1 MNYSFLFKLIFY
13 PLIVLVFFSCSQS
26 EKVTK
31 EFTVALN
38 VIDSLTQQDGL
49 KAIGLLDSIQLKFS
63 KITPEQEALLYFK
76 KGELYY
82 INNLYSEA
90 IAEHKNASAL
100 FIEQQDVFNNTR
112 CLITLSAANLRL
124 ENIEKA
130 QEYALEALHN
140 SEKLNDKRLL
150 AKANNQLFQL
160 HYALE
165 DYPKAMQFILEANHI
180 FSDQKD
186 TVSIISLNNNIA
198 ALHLKQKQFNKA
210 LATYQESLKLGQNI
224 KSPQMIVKILNNI
237 GYTYIEAEKYE
248 LAIQFL
254 KGAIQVNKN
263 ISAVNAAPHKGL
275 GYVYFLQNDILN
287 SQESYKEALRIYKK
301 DKNIPEQ
308 IQILDKLITLAIKSE
323 DSAKALKYQI
333 VRDQLQIEHQ
343 IKEKERLLHFA
354 TIKYKA
360 KKKEVDLAYQK
371 QLNKKNNWLYGVL
384 IVVLLLLLILIATY
398 FYASKLKAANK
409 ASALEQ
415 RVLRA
420 QMNPHFIFNTLAAIQ
435 NITLDRDPL
444 KASNYISK
452 FSKLIRQNFDYVRKE
467 EISLEQEI
475 SMLEN
480 YIETQQLRFN
490 HSFSYHLILE
500 DDAALKNLKVPPML
514 LQPFLENAIEYGLKD
529 RKSGGTLKL
538 QILKEGNALCF
549 IITDNGIGRSLQAKK
564 LENPTELH
572 ATAIFIERLKL
583 RKKTEE
589 KTFKIEDLYDLDGHA
604 IGTKV
609 SFKIYYT

>member
-1 MNYSFLFKLIFY
+1 MNYSLLFKLFFY
-13 PLIVLVFFSCSQS
+13 PLIVLIFFSCSPS
-26 EKVTK
+26 KKEAK
-31 EFTVALN
+31 EFTETINA
-38 VIDSLTQQDGL
+38 IDSLTQKDAL
-49 KAIGLLDSIQLKFS
+49 KAISLLDSTQLNFS
-63 KITPEQEALLYFK
+63 NITPEQEALLYFK

-82 INNLYSEA
+82 INNLYTEA
-90 IAEHKNASAL
+90 ITEHHNASDL
-100 FIEQQDVFNNTR
+100 FLNQQDIYNNTR
-112 CLITLSAANLRL
+112 SLITLSAANLRL
-124 ENIEKA
+124 ENVEKA

-140 SEKLNDKRLL
+140 AEKLNNKRLL

-160 HYALE
+160 HYTLE
-165 DYPKAMQFILEANHI
+165 DYPKAMQFIQEANHI

-186 TVSIISLNNNIA
+186 TVSIISINNNIA
-198 ALHLKQKQFNKA
+198 ALYLKEKEFNKA
-210 LATYQESLKLGQNI
+210 LTTYQESLKLGQHI
-224 KSPQMIVKILNNI
+224 KAPQTIVKILNNI
-237 GYTYIEAEKYE
+237 GYTYIEAKKYA

-263 ISAVNAAPHKGL
+263 ISALNGAPHKGL
-275 GYVYFLQNDILN
+275 GYVYFIQNDILN
-287 SQESYKEALRIYKK
+287 SQESYTEALRIYKQ

-308 IQILDKLITLAIKSE
+308 IQILDKLITLAIKAE
-323 DSAKALKYQI
+323 DSSQALYYQI
-333 VRDQLQIEHQ
+333 LRDELQVTHQ
-343 IKEKERLLHFA
+343 AKEKERLLHFA

-371 QLNKKNNWLYGVL
+371 QLNIKNNWLYGIL
-384 IVVLLLLLILIATY
+384 ILVLLLLLILVATY

-480 YIETQQLRFN
+480 YIETQQLRFH
-490 HSFSYHLILE
+490 HSFTYTLILE
-500 DDAALKNLKVPPML
+500 DDAALRNLKVPPML
-514 LQPFLENAIEYGLKD
+514 LQPFLENAIEYGLKE
-529 RKSGGTLKL
+529 RPSGGLL
-538 QILKEGNALCF
+538 EVQIKKENNALYF
-549 IITDNGIGRSLQAKK
+549 MITDNGTGRSNQAKR
-564 LENPTELH
+564 LQHTTELH
-572 ATAIFIERLKL
+572 ATGIFLERLKL
-583 RKKTEE
+583 RKKGEE
-589 KTFKIEDLYDLDGHA
+589 KTFAIEDLHDVNGQA